1 MRNGQPLLG
10 ETVIFTG
17 TPKSQD
23 VFGRVKQYGGVPVS
37 LPLIQVAELQEPT
50 DALRLNACPTYDWL
64 IFTSQSAVAAFG
76 EKLARHNFSAASIP
90 AKIAAVGT
98 RTAEALEKLGFTVD
112 FIPTVFSADVFVK
125 EFKPTETAI
134 RRVLFLRG
142 SIAGVTI
149 KEELPFE
156 VDEWTVYVTERVH
169 DSIGALVDLLR
180 QKKGLTVLFASPSAV
195 SVFAEEVVP
204 QVGWDGFT
212 IAAIGHVTEK
222 ALLEV
227 GAPVHVKPDTYTL
240 MDLVEELAEII
251 QRCLNLTR
259 NKNIPRPVMIEG

>member
-10 ETVIFTG
+10 DTVIFTG
-17 TPKSQD
+17 TPKSQE
-23 VFGRVKQYGGVPVS
+23 VFERVKQYGGLPVS
-37 LPLIQVAELQEPT
+37 LPLIRVAELQEPT
-50 DALRLNACPTYDWL
+50 DELRLNACPTYDWL

-76 EKLARHNFSAASIP
+76 AKLARHTVSTAYIP
-90 AKIAAVGT
+90 SKIAAVGT
-98 RTAEALEKLGFTVD
+98 RTAEALERLGFTVD

-125 EFKPTETAI
+125 EFKPTEMAI

-149 KEELPFE
+149 KEELPFD
-156 VDEWTVYVTERVH
+156 VDEWTVYATERVH
-169 DSIGALVDLLR
+169 DSIGALIDLLQ
-180 QKKGLTVLFASPSAV
+180 QKKQLTVLFASPSAV
-195 SVFAEEVVP
+195 AVFAEEVAP
-204 QVGWDGFT
+204 QVGWEDFT

-240 MDLVEELAEII
+240 MDLVEEVAG
-251 QRCLNLTR
+251 R
-259 NKNIPRPVMIEG
+259 KEG

>member
-23 VFGRVKQYGGVPVS
+23 VFKRVEQYGGVPVS
-37 LPLIQVAELQEPT
+37 LPLIQVAEVLEST
-50 DALRLNACPTYDWL
+50 DELRLNACPTYDWL

-76 EKLARHNFSAASIP
+76 AKLARHNFSAASI
-90 AKIAAVGT
+90 ASKIAAVGT

-125 EFKPTETAI
+125 EFKPTELAI

-142 SIAGVTI
+142 SIAGATI

-156 VDEWTVYVTERVH
+156 VDEWTVYATERVY
-169 DSIGALVDLLR
+169 DSIGSLVNLL
-180 QKKGLTVLFASPSAV
+180 QNSKQLSVLFASPSAV
-195 SVFAEEVVP
+195 NVFAEEVVP
-204 QVGWDGFT
+204 QVGWDGYT
-212 IAAIGHVTEK
+212 IAAIGHVTEQ
-222 ALLEV
+222 ALVER
-227 GAPVHVKPDTYTL
+227 GAPVHVRPDTYTL
-240 MDLVEELAEII
+240 MDLVEKLAG
-251 QRCLNLTR
+251 R
-259 NKNIPRPVMIEG
+259 KEG